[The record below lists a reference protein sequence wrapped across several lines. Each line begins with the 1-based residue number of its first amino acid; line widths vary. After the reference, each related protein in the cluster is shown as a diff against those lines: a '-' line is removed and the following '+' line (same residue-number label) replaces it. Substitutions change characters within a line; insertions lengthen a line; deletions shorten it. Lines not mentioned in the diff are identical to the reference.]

1 MVTGALV
8 NAAAILAGGMIGL
21 LLKGGISE
29 NLSKSL
35 MKVIGLCIM
44 VIGISGAL
52 HGDLMLLV
60 VSLAAGTVAGEFTA
74 IDNKLNRF
82 GMWVQTRLQ
91 GNDKN
96 STFAEGFA
104 GASLLFCVGAMAIVG
119 SINSGMNNDL
129 SIIFTKSILD
139 GISAMVLASSLGVGV
154 LFSAAAVFIYQGTIE
169 LFSGF
174 LQHAFTT
181 ELIVQ
186 ISAAGGVMI
195 LGIGINMVFDNVKIK
210 VANSLPGLVFAWL
223 YYLLV
228 L

>member
-8 NAAAILAGGMIGL
+8 NAAAILAGGLIGL
-21 LLKGGISE
+21 LLKGGINE

-60 VSLAAGTVAGEFTA
+60 ISLAAGTVAGELIA
-74 IDNKLNRF
+74 IDDKLNSF
-82 GMWVQTRLQ
+82 GMWVQTKLQ
-91 GNDKN
+91 GNNKN

-119 SINSGMNNDL
+119 SINSGMNDDL

-139 GISAMVLASSLGVGV
+139 GISAMILASSLGVGV
-154 LFSAAAVFIYQGTIE
+154 LFSAASVFIYQGTIE
-169 LFSGF
+169 VFAGF
-174 LQHAFTT
+174 LQHAFTP

-186 ISAAGGVMI
+186 ISAAGGVLI

-210 VANSLPGLVFAWL
+210 VANSLPGLAFAWV
-223 YYLLV
+223 YYLVFL
-228 L
+228 